1 MLWLSPF
8 HPSPNRDDGYDI
20 VDYYDVD
27 PRYGTL
33 GDFVEFMH
41 EANSRGIR
49 VVIDLVV
56 NHTSDRHPWFRE
68 APKGPESPFT
78 TGTSGRRS
86 DRRIGGQ
93 GMVFPGVQK
102 ETWTLRPEVGKY
114 YFHRFYDFQ
123 PDLNMDNPQ
132 VRDEIRRIMGFWL
145 ELGVAGFRLDAVPFV
160 IEKPSPSAV
169 GSRSSSATCGRCESS
184 SSGAWATR
192 SCSGKRT

>member
-41 EANSRGIR
+41 EANGRGIR

-68 APKGPESPFT
+68 ALQGPGLAAST

-93 GMVFPGVQK
+93 GWYFPACRR
-102 ETWTLRPEVGKY
+102 RPGATIRQVGKY
-114 YFHRFYDFQ
+114 YFHRFYDFE

-145 ELGVAGFRLDAVPFV
+145 ELGVAGFRVDAVPFV
-160 IEKPSPSAV
+160 IEKPSRR
-169 GSRSSSATCGRCESS
+169 RSETARVRLPAGDARVPPVAR
-184 SSGAWATR
+184 G
-192 SCSGKRT
+192 